1 MAFFMSRPLHLFN
14 CLNITKNAT
23 KNVYAQKLL
32 TNTIQIPEGRKISSH
47 SFRKWKVNLD
57 VQDQK
62 PCYISIRKH
71 RFHTSGQQQAVPPL
85 IWMVIKPLAKIG
97 AILTGRTA
105 RTWLRSRPK
114 VERIFYC
121 RRILFG
127 CLGGLAFGGLVGLV
141 YYYSHMQEVPVTNR
155 KRFIT
160 LTPEQ
165 MLKVSQFE
173 ADAYHEQFQKNT
185 VSSTD
190 PRYKRVVAVT
200 EKLVMSNLDIP
211 MLKSQKW
218 VITIVESKDI
228 NAFVLPTGDIFVNT
242 GLLELAANDD
252 QLAVVLGHE
261 MAHAVLSHAAEQI
274 SFSQLID
281 FLIIAVMAAIWTIM
295 PNDGI
300 AIVTQWFY
308 NKVMNLTVHM
318 PYSRLLEKEADQ
330 VGLQLTAKACF
341 DVRQGSVFWSKMKML
356 SELKQEFPIE
366 FLSTHPAHEKRVK
379 HIDHLVPKLLEV
391 MKDCKC
397 PPLSTKDPREEV
409 AHVQEIVTDTITA
422 MKARQNLSNVK
433 TIALPQPKK
442 QSI

>member
-1 MAFFMSRPLHLFN
+1 MALFTSRFLPLFKY
-14 CLNITKNAT
+14 LNITKN
-23 KNVYAQKLL
+23 VQKLL
-32 TNTIQIPEGRKISSH
+32 TNTIQIPEGRKFSSH
-47 SFRKWKVNLD
+47 SIRKWKVNLEG
-57 VQDQK
+57 QARQS
-62 PCYISIRKH
+62 CYIGIRKH
-71 RFHTSGQQQAVPPL
+71 RFHTSNQKHAVPPL
-85 IWMVIKPLAKIG
+85 IWMVVKPVAKIG
-97 AILTGRTA
+97 AIITGRLA
-105 RTWLRSRPK
+105 RTWLKGRPK
-114 VERIFYC
+114 VERTLYF
-121 RRILFG
+121 RWILFG
-127 CLGGLAFGGLVGLV
+127 CLGGLTIGGLSGVV
-141 YYYSHMQEVPVTNR
+141 YYNSHMQEVPLTKR

-173 ADAYHEQFQKNT
+173 ADAYHKQFEQNT
-185 VSSTD
+185 VSTTD

-200 EKLVMSNLDIP
+200 EKLVMSNQDIP

-218 VITIVESKDI
+218 VITIVESKEI

-242 GLLELAANDD
+242 GLLELAPNNDM
-252 QLAVVLGHE
+252 LAIVLGHE
-261 MAHAVLSHAAEQI
+261 IAHAVLSHAAEQI

-308 NKVMNLTVHM
+308 NKVMN
-318 PYSRLLEKEADQ
+318 
-330 VGLQLTAKACF
+330 ACF

-356 SELKQEFPIE
+356 SELHQEVPME

-379 HIDHLVPKLLEV
+379 HIDHLIPKLLEV

-397 PPLSTKDPREEV
+397 PPLSTRDPREDV
-409 AHVQEIVTDTITA
+409 AQVQEVVTDTITA
-422 MKARQNLSNVK
+422 MKARQNLSSVK
-433 TIALPQPKK
+433 TMSVPQPKK